1 MKLKNYKKIKQEQ
14 YMENKEKLIQLQKNK
29 IKKVLILSCGT
40 GGGHN
45 SAAKAIQEALTSK
58 GIQADFIEYLE
69 IIGEDIK
76 NKVNDLYIK
85 STHGSGQAFKEAYK
99 LGTLYQ
105 KTKLKSPIYQ
115 LNSLSKNKLLNYII
129 ENEYNYIVTTHLFA
143 GQALTAIKKEY
154 DIHFIEVAT
163 DYVCIPFWEE
173 TNPDYF
179 IIPDVSLKQDFIDK
193 GVSSKKL
200 IPLGIPVSLKYSKK
214 YDCNHIRKE
223 LNLKENERY
232 ILIMSGSMGFG
243 NLEDMI
249 KKLLE
254 EFTDINFIVCCG
266 NNKKM
271 QEKIEKIKSN
281 RITILGFSKEL
292 EKYMAISEVV
302 LTKPGGLTTTE
313 IATIRRPFIHTM
325 PIPGC
330 ENYNADFFSTR
341 KMSLQSKNEEEII
354 NNLKILLNDKIM
366 QNELMKNQEKY
377 INQNSCNN
385 LADLVIEKMNAIM
398 E

>member
-105 KTKLKSPIYQ
+105 KTKLKSPVYQ

-223 LNLKENERY
+223 LN
-232 ILIMSGSMGFG
+232 
-243 NLEDMI
+243 
-249 KKLLE
+249 
-254 EFTDINFIVCCG
+254 
-266 NNKKM
+266 
-271 QEKIEKIKSN
+271 
-281 RITILGFSKEL
+281 
-292 EKYMAISEVV
+292 
-302 LTKPGGLTTTE
+302 
-313 IATIRRPFIHTM
+313 
-325 PIPGC
+325 
-330 ENYNADFFSTR
+330 
-341 KMSLQSKNEEEII
+341 
-354 NNLKILLNDKIM
+354 
-366 QNELMKNQEKY
+366 
-377 INQNSCNN
+377 
-385 LADLVIEKMNAIM
+385 
-398 E
+398 

>member
-1 MKLKNYKKIKQEQ
+1 MKLKKYKKIKQEQ

-105 KTKLKSPIYQ
+105 KTKLKSPVYQ

-214 YDCNHIRKE
+214 YDCNHIRNE

-354 NNLKILLNDKIM
+354 KNLKILLNDK
-366 QNELMKNQEKY
+366 K
-377 INQNSCNN
+377 
-385 LADLVIEKMNAIM
+385 IESLLFL
-398 E
+398 

>member
-1 MKLKNYKKIKQEQ
+1 
-14 YMENKEKLIQLQKNK
+14 
-29 IKKVLILSCGT
+29 
-40 GGGHN
+40 
-45 SAAKAIQEALTSK
+45 
-58 GIQADFIEYLE
+58 
-69 IIGEDIK
+69 
-76 NKVNDLYIK
+76 
-85 STHGSGQAFKEAYK
+85 
-99 LGTLYQ
+99 
-105 KTKLKSPIYQ
+105 
-115 LNSLSKNKLLNYII
+115 
-129 ENEYNYIVTTHLFA
+129 
-143 GQALTAIKKEY
+143 
-154 DIHFIEVAT
+154 
-163 DYVCIPFWEE
+163 
-173 TNPDYF
+173 
-179 IIPDVSLKQDFIDK
+179 
-193 GVSSKKL
+193 
-200 IPLGIPVSLKYSKK
+200 
-214 YDCNHIRKE
+214 
-223 LNLKENERY
+223 
-232 ILIMSGSMGFG
+232 MGFG

-354 NNLKILLNDKIM
+354 KNLKILLNDKIM